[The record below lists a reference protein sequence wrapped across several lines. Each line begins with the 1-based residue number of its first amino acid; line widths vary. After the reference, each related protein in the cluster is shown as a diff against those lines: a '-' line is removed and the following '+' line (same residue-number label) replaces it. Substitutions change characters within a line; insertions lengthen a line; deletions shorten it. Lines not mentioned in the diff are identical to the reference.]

1 MLNLNVDLLR
11 AKIYH
16 QLKSRQAKG
25 ETLQP
30 RFLEIAIC
38 ESLGFTHVGDSAFY
52 ADGVS
57 ANEQL
62 SVKTRMLMPAIL
74 KTKEGRDFHSHPDKM
89 LGPHFT
95 KKQDKW
101 TSGIEIVQRRQQ
113 LDLKNDSTADPTEVG
128 ELTLSGFVKNIQAST
143 VKYKTSATYELICV
157 HGYDRFN
164 SSYIISMFWDRYTPL
179 DPTTISWVRE
189 GSSVTGYADV
199 DGVRM
204 KVCERIN
211 GNAKRE
217 ATCFKEYKNLTKYK
231 HTSNLKVPIPDT
243 WDFNEKQILEEIN
256 LKEQSNATLL
266 LNKRS

>member
-1 MLNLNVDLLR
+1 MLNLNTSLLR

-16 QLKSRQAKG
+16 QLKSRQAEG

-57 ANEQL
+57 VNEQL
-62 SVKTRMLMPAIL
+62 SIKTRMLTPAVL
-74 KTKEGRDFHSHPDKM
+74 KTKEGRDFQSHPDKL
-89 LGPHFT
+89 LGPQFT

-113 LDLKNDSTADPTEVG
+113 LDLKNDGTADPAEVG
-128 ELTLSGFVKNIQAST
+128 QLTLGGFLKNVQEST
-143 VKYKTSATYELICV
+143 NKYKTSATYELISV
-157 HGYDRFN
+157 HGYDRLN
-164 SSYIISMFWDRYTPL
+164 SSYIVSLFWDEYKPL
-179 DPTTISWVRE
+179 DTTAISWVRE
-189 GSSVTGYADV
+189 GNGVSGYADI

-217 ATCFKEYKNLTKYK
+217 ATCFKEYKNLIKYK
-231 HTSNLKVPIPDT
+231 HTSNLKVPIPDP
-243 WDFNEKQILEEIN
+243 WAFDEKQILEEIN
-256 LKEQSNATLL
+256 LKEKSNATLL
-266 LNKRS
+266 LDRRS